1 MNKIK
6 KNYLEKVYAGFLA
19 KSIGVRLGAPVEPA
33 FWTHESIYDVHGD
46 ITGYVKDFKNFA
58 ADDDTNGPIFFVRA
72 LEDYC
77 KEREIVAEDVGNA
90 WLNYASEEHGMFW
103 WGGYGKST
111 EHTAYLNLLNGI
123 KAPQSGSIQQNGDT
137 VAEQIGGQIFI
148 DCWGLIWPGNIEKA
162 AEYAEKAASV
172 SHDGNGI
179 YGGKFVAACIAKA
192 FDTGDMDEIIRAG
205 LSVVPKD
212 SEFMRVNKAV
222 INFYNENPDDF
233 RACFKMLERDF
244 GYDKYK
250 GLCHMI
256 PNAGV
261 VTLSLLYGQNTISRA
276 VEIATMCGWD
286 TDCNAGNVGTIVG
299 VAYGLDKIEDHY
311 RSPINDALI
320 ASSISG
326 SLNMTDIPTYC
337 KELAVWGYR
346 LAGEKLPENLVE
358 FSTIKKKD
366 SMLSFDFE
374 LAGSTHGIRVE
385 SNRLATSYK
394 NTVEDSNT
402 GKRSLKVSLLDHR
415 RSDEVNIFYKPFYR
429 IDDFNDERYL
439 PTFSPQVYSGQT
451 LKTAY
456 KIERL
461 SIEGDILITFYIRLS
476 HSKKIIKS
484 KIYQVLD
491 SEWHSIE
498 WLVPDTDGEPID
510 EIGYKLESNEKG
522 RYVGNIYID
531 HFKIAGKGK
540 QLVSFKNEKEEFNC
554 VTQMTYN
561 RGKWTRENEKLHVL
575 TNTDAETYTG
585 NYYTKDVNIKAEI
598 TPHVGLSHNLSFR
611 VKGIMM
617 GYHVGFNGEN
627 KVAITKNDHEYE
639 ILTEKE
645 FKWDFNKAYTFEIKA
660 VKNNFIFKIDGKEIF
675 NLTDDENNYFD
686 YGMYG
691 FSLLEPGRASFTYL
705 EAEEI

>member
-1 MNKIK
+1 MSKIPN
-6 KNYLEKVYAGFLA
+6 NYLEKLYAGFLA

-33 FWTHESIYDVHGD
+33 FWTHESIQQVHGD

-77 KEREIVAEDVGNA
+77 KDREMTAEDVGNT

-123 KAPQSGSIQQNGDT
+123 KAPQSGSIQQNGAT
-137 VAEQIGGQIFI
+137 IAEQIGGQIFI
-148 DCWGLIWPGNIEKA
+148 DCWGLIFPGNVKKA

-179 YGGKFVAACIAKA
+179 YGGKFIAACIAKA
-192 FDTGDMDEIIRAG
+192 FETENMNEIIEAG
-205 LSVVPKD
+205 LSVVPTE

-222 INFYNENPDDF
+222 IDFYNKNPDDF
-233 RACFKMLERDF
+233 RECFRMLDRDF
-244 GYDKYK
+244 GYDKYR

-261 VTLSLLYGQNTISRA
+261 VTLGLLYGQGSISRA

-299 VAYGLDKIEDHY
+299 VAYGLDKIADHY
-311 RSPINDALI
+311 RSPINDSLI
-320 ASSISG
+320 ASCISG
-326 SLNMTDIPTYC
+326 SLNVVDIPTFC
-337 KELAVWGYR
+337 KELAIYGYK
-346 LAGEKLPENLVE
+346 LAGEKIPNDLEKIN
-358 FSTIKKKD
+358 IGNKKE

-374 LAGSTHGIRVE
+374 LPGSTHGIRVE

-394 NTVEDSNT
+394 NTDKESFS
-402 GKRSLKVSLLDHR
+402 GKRSFKVSLLDHR

-439 PTFSPQVYSGQT
+439 PTFSPQVYPGQT

-456 KIERL
+456 KIETL
-461 SIEGDILITFYIRLS
+461 SSEGAVLLSFYIRLS

-484 KIYQVLD
+484 KLYQITD
-491 SEWHSIE
+491 SDWHPIE
-498 WLVPDTDGEPID
+498 WVIPDTNGEPID
-510 EIGYKLESNEKG
+510 EVGYKLESNEKG
-522 RYVGNIYID
+522 RYVGNVYID
-531 HFKIAGKGK
+531 NFEIRGKGI
-540 QLVSFKNEKEEFNC
+540 QNINFINEKEEFNC

-561 RGKWTRENEKLHVL
+561 RGKWNLEEGKLHTL
-575 TNTDAETYTG
+575 TNTDAEAYTG
-585 NYYTKDVNIKAEI
+585 NYYTENVNIITEI
-598 TPHVGLSHNLSFR
+598 QPHVGLSHNLAFR
-611 VKGIMM
+611 IKGIMM

-627 KVAITKNDHEYE
+627 KVALIKNDHGHKV
-639 ILTEKE
+639 LVEK
-645 FKWDFNKAYTFEIKA
+645 DFNWKLGQTYTFEVKA
-660 VKNNFIFKIDGKEIF
+660 LKNHFVFKINDKVIF
-675 NLTDDENNYFD
+675 DIKDSNDNYFD

-691 FSLLEPGRASFTYL
+691 FSLLNPGRTSFKYL
-705 EAEEI
+705 KAEEI